1 MCRRRVRQLQQLQQQ
16 QQLDER
22 CPRHM
27 PAAATAT
34 TPAATAIQAR
44 QQQQH
49 ELTAAATTM
58 GTRQLPVTC
67 KKSIHCTMRRQV
79 RKEEAPDSRAGW
91 AEKGVVMGSQK
102 EVGGVAGGSA
112 ESVG

>member
-1 MCRRRVRQLQQLQQQ
+1 
-16 QQLDER
+16 
-22 CPRHM
+22 M

-91 AEKGVVMGSQK
+91 AEKGVVMGSQRK
-102 EVGGVAGGSA
+102 WEGLRGGRRKV
-112 ESVG
+112 

>member
-1 MCRRRVRQLQQLQQQ
+1 
-16 QQLDER
+16 
-22 CPRHM
+22 
-27 PAAATAT
+27 
-34 TPAATAIQAR
+34 
-44 QQQQH
+44 
-49 ELTAAATTM
+49 
-58 GTRQLPVTC
+58 
-67 KKSIHCTMRRQV
+67 MRRQV